1 MKCPKELFLTS
12 GYSDDSAY
20 QQYLQR
26 VLATTSNKGLHMQDD
41 TGRNSQ
47 PTAALLP
54 LCPQGKQ
61 DSAFPLAPHNKTVY
75 PRAPDHV
82 FQPNPEIS
90 LRTRAA
96 WDNHPDC
103 ATLFR
108 ESIIAGATAAAR
120 YGYSW
125 DGAAH
130 VKHVIS
136 IWEHNRFF
144 AAEMLKP
151 PLLWTARS
159 SIWITTSK
167 CTADSV
173 IFPRRPSGNLGAP
186 HIKRP

>member
-1 MKCPKELFLTS
+1 LINQHNNGAASAHGLILESSKNMKGSTELFLTS
-12 GYSDDSAY
+12 GYFDEAAF
-20 QQYLQR
+20 QRYLQR

-125 DGAAH
+125 YEAAH
-130 VKHVIS
+130 VKHVHPSWRI
-136 IWEHNRFF
+136 IDFLR
-144 AAEMLKP
+144 P
-151 PLLWTARS
+151 
-159 SIWITTSK
+159 TS
-167 CTADSV
+167 
-173 IFPRRPSGNLGAP
+173 
-186 HIKRP
+186 